1 MPQGVAMERR
11 NEMESRSR
19 PKWRRHLGMPQG
31 AVAFKATGGIFRIPL
46 CNNNVWHCYCI
57 TGYPFCT

>member
-19 PKWRRHLGMPQG
+19 PKWRRHFGMPQG
-31 AVAFKATGGIFRIPL
+31 AVALRRLGVYFVSRYAITMSGIVIA
-46 CNNNVWHCYCI
+46 
-57 TGYPFCT
+57 

>member
-19 PKWRRHLGMPQG
+19 PKWRRHFGMPQG
-31 AVAFKATGGIFRIPL
+31 AVAFGD
-46 CNNNVWHCYCI
+46 W
-57 TGYPFCT
+57 GYSSYPVMQ